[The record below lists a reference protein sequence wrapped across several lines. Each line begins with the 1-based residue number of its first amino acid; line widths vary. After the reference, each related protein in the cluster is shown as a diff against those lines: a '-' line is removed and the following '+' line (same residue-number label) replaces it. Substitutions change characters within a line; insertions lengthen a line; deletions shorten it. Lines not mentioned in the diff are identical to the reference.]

1 MSERMLTFRSGG
13 WVLLVMAAMV
23 LAILAWALAG
33 PLMGHRRVGDGR
45 TVESYGFALEPAVV
59 ATGEIVASGEP
70 RDFLPAFRSLGTMP
84 GSDMEAFNARKR
96 RKYVVSDDRVIGV
109 TIGDESRAY
118 PITLLNGHEI
128 ALDEL
133 GGVPIAVTYSP
144 LGDSVAV
151 YDRRVDGKTLDFGVS
166 GLLRNA
172 NLLMYDVVAEGDAAA
187 RSSLWSQYEGRA
199 IAGPLAGREL
209 VRVPG
214 TCVTT
219 WEDWFATHPGTTVT
233 LRDEGQLARYR
244 QISYERYFESPRIDF
259 PLVREVPAV
268 EGMTLKSP
276 VVLLERGDARAIVP
290 LERFRKKG
298 DSVRV
303 PVELGDATVTLVI
316 PDRTGAW
323 RVEGGK
329 DTFARSSLWFLPG
342 VMVDGADAAVR

>member
-33 PLMGHRRVGDGR
+33 PILGHRRVGDGR
-45 TVESYGFALEPAVV
+45 TAESYGFPLDPATVPL
-59 ATGEIVASGEP
+59 AEIVASGEP
-70 RDFLPAFRSLGTMP
+70 KDFLPAFRALGTMP

-96 RKYVVSDDRVIGV
+96 RKYVVSGDRVIGV
-109 TIGDESRAY
+109 SIGGETRAY

-172 NLLMYDVVAEGDAAA
+172 NLLMYDTGE
-187 RSSLWSQYEGRA
+187 RPSLWSQYEGRA

-209 VRVPG
+209 VRIPG

-219 WEDWFATHPGTTVT
+219 WEDWFATHPDTTVT

-259 PLVREVPAV
+259 PLVREVPTA

-290 LERFRKKG
+290 LERFRRKG
-298 DSVRV
+298 ETARTAIT
-303 PVELGDATVTLVI
+303 LGDATVTLVI

-323 RVEGGK
+323 RVEGGE
-329 DTFARSSLWFLPG
+329 DVVARSSLWFLPG
-342 VMVDGADAAVR
+342 TTIDAAAGDLR

>member
-1 MSERMLTFRSGG
+1 MSDRLLTFRSGG
-13 WVLLVMAAMV
+13 WVLLVMAALV
-23 LAILAWALAG
+23 LAILAWGLAG
-33 PLMGHRRVGDGR
+33 PILGHRRLGDGR

-59 ATGEIVASGEP
+59 AIGEIVASGQP
-70 RDFLPAFRSLGTMP
+70 RDFLPAFRSLGSMP

-96 RKYVVSDDRVIGV
+96 RKYVVSGDRVIGV
-109 TIGDESRAY
+109 TIGGESRAY
-118 PITLLNGHEI
+118 PITLLSGHEI

-172 NLLMYDVVAEGDAAA
+172 NLLMYDVVPEGDPAA
-187 RSSLWSQYEGRA
+187 RPSLWSQYEGRA

-209 VRVPG
+209 ARVPG

-219 WEDWFATHPGTTVT
+219 WADWFATHPETTVT
-233 LRDEGQLARYR
+233 LRDEGQLDRYR
-244 QISYERYFESPRIDF
+244 QINYDRYFESPRIDF

-290 LERFRKKG
+290 LERFRRKG

-303 PVELGDATVTLVI
+303 PVELGDTTVSLVI

-323 RVEGGK
+323 RVDG
-329 DTFARSSLWFLPG
+329 DATTVARSSLWFLPG
-342 VMVDGADAAVR
+342 VTVEGADGAVR

>member
-33 PLMGHRRVGDGR
+33 PILGHRRVGDGR
-45 TVESYGFALEPAVV
+45 TAESYGFPLEPATVPL
-59 ATGEIVASGEP
+59 AEIVASGEP
-70 RDFLPAFRSLGTMP
+70 KDFLPAFRALGTMP

-96 RKYVVSDDRVIGV
+96 RKYVVSGDRVIGV
-109 TIGDESRAY
+109 SIGGEARAY

-128 ALDEL
+128 ALDDL

-172 NLLMYDVVAEGDAAA
+172 NLLMYDTGE
-187 RSSLWSQYEGRA
+187 RPSLWSQYEGRA

-209 VRVPG
+209 VRIPG

-219 WEDWFATHPGTTVT
+219 WEDWFATHPETTVT

-259 PLVREVPAV
+259 PLVREVPAA

-290 LERFRKKG
+290 LERFRRKG
-298 DSVRV
+298 ETTGTAI
-303 PVELGDATVTLVI
+303 PLGDATVTLVI

-323 RVEGGK
+323 RVEGGE
-329 DTFARSSLWFLPG
+329 DVVARSSLWFLPG
-342 VMVDGADAAVR
+342 TTIDAAAGDLR

>member
-1 MSERMLTFRSGG
+1 M
-13 WVLLVMAAMV
+13 
-23 LAILAWALAG
+23 
-33 PLMGHRRVGDGR
+33 
-45 TVESYGFALEPAVV
+45 
-59 ATGEIVASGEP
+59 
-70 RDFLPAFRSLGTMP
+70 
-84 GSDMEAFNARKR
+84 
-96 RKYVVSDDRVIGV
+96 
-109 TIGDESRAY
+109 
-118 PITLLNGHEI
+118 
-128 ALDEL
+128 
-133 GGVPIAVTYSP
+133 
-144 LGDSVAV
+144 
-151 YDRRVDGKTLDFGVS
+151 
-166 GLLRNA
+166 
-172 NLLMYDVVAEGDAAA
+172 AEGDAAA
-187 RSSLWSQYEGRA
+187 LSSLWSQYEGRA

-219 WEDWFATHPGTTVT
+219 WEDWFATNPGTTVT

-259 PLVREVPAV
+259 PLVREVPSV